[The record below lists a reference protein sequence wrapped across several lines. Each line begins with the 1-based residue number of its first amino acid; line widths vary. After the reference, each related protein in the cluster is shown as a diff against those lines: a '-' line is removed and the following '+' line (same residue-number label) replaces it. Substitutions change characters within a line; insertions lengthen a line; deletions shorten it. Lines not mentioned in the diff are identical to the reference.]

1 MNDKAELNEGQGLD
15 AVVRV
20 PSSLQVETSCPTWKS
35 VSTIRKKKL
44 SLHVYKKKRN
54 KLMLVIYSSVY
65 ISLKKKTSS
74 NTCFNHPHMTM
85 SDTKLY
91 AFIYCAVE

>member
-35 VSTIRKKKL
+35 VSTIRKNKL
-44 SLHVYKKKRN
+44 SLHVYKKK
-54 KLMLVIYSSVY
+54 KQTHVSYLFICIY
-65 ISLKKKTSS
+65 IIKKNSS